1 MWDTAGE
8 ERFRSLT
15 PMYYKN
21 AEAVLITFSLC
32 SQISFENLNKWVQ
45 DVEEHGTLPNMMKI
59 LLGTKSDL
67 IEEREVSQKE
77 GEKLAKNNGFHY
89 FETSA
94 KEGTNVDQLF

>member
-1 MWDTAGE
+1 
-8 ERFRSLT
+8 
-15 PMYYKN
+15 MYYKN

-32 SQISFENLNKWVQ
+32 SQISFESLDKWIR
-45 DVEEHGTLPNMMKI
+45 DVDENSTFPNIMKV

-67 IEEREVSQKE
+67 ISEREVSQKD

-94 KEGTNVDQLF
+94 KEGTNVDQMF